1 MMAAGEATEAETAVR
16 VLFFSVLREIVGAE
30 ELRLALPEPPTGA
43 ALLDRL
49 EAEHA
54 GLSAYRSVVR
64 LAVNQVYVRTDV
76 QLSAGDEIALISPVS
91 GG

>member
-1 MMAAGEATEAETAVR
+1 MPLGEAVEAEPKVR
-16 VLFFSVLREIVGAE
+16 VLFFSVLRDVVGSGE
-30 ELRLALPEPPTGA
+30 VDIALPDPPTGA

-54 GLSAYRSVVR
+54 GLSAYRSAIR
-64 LAVNQVYVRTDV
+64 LAVNQAYVEPDV
-76 QLSAGDEIALISPVS
+76 RLKADDEIALISPVS